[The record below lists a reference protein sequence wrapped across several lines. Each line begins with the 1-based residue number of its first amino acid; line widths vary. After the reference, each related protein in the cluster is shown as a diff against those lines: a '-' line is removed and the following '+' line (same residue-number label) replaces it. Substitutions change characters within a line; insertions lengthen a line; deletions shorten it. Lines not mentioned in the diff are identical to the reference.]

1 MEQMEQYKTLR
12 KLYYGD
18 PEIYQQV
25 YEHRF
30 SESATVHLDFLIG
43 EHPAFFV
50 QDNAV
55 IQKVFHILRLDKE
68 IALLKMQLPLIAVQQ
83 YTRKCLIDEVVL
95 TNQIEG
101 IHSSRKEIG
110 DVLDE
115 LEEQSTHRR
124 KKLHFD
130 GIVKKYVMLQE
141 GETLALE
148 TCQDVRDLYDA
159 LVLDEVM
166 EEDPKNRPD
175 GIIFRKDQ
183 TEVKSA
189 TDRVIHKGIYP
200 EEKIISAVEK
210 ALAFLDDESIE
221 GLYRICLFHY
231 LLEYIHPFY
240 DGNGRLGRFVV
251 SEYLARTMD
260 PLIGYRLSRTV
271 KENIRSYYK
280 AFDTCNHPRNRGD
293 LTPFLLMM
301 LGMIEQ
307 SEEDLKESLEERVTL
322 LARYND
328 YIPQLPNAEKRDM
341 QDLYFLLIQ
350 AALFGEAGIS
360 TREIQHCLPA
370 SYGKVR
376 ALLNSIPDE
385 LLDSRRVGR
394 EKYYSLK
401 IENLPI

>member
-1 MEQMEQYKTLR
+1 MEQYKTLR

-18 PEIYQQV
+18 PETYQQV
-25 YEHRF
+25 YERRF

-55 IQKVFHILRLDKE
+55 LQKVFHILRLDKE
-68 IALLKMQLPLIAVQQ
+68 IALLKIQLPRIAVRQ

-124 KKLHFD
+124 KKLRFD
-130 GIVKKYVMLQE
+130 GIVKKYVMLQR
-141 GETLALE
+141 GETLSLE
-148 TCQDVRDLYDA
+148 TCQDVRDLYDS

-175 GIIFRKDQ
+175 GVLFRKGQ
-183 TEVKSA
+183 TEIKSA
-189 TDRVIHKGIYP
+189 ADKVLHKGIYP

-210 ALAFLDDESIE
+210 ALAFLGDERIE

-260 PLIGYRLSRTV
+260 PLLGYRLSKMV
-271 KENIRSYYK
+271 KEDIRSYYK

-307 SEEDLKESLEERVTL
+307 SEEDLKESLEERVIL
-322 LARYND
+322 LERYND

-360 TREIQHCLPA
+360 TRALQHCLPA

-376 ALLNSIPDE
+376 NLLNSIPDE
-385 LLDSRRVGR
+385 LLESKRVGR
-394 EKYYSLK
+394 EKYYSLN
-401 IENLPI
+401 IENLPV

>member
-1 MEQMEQYKTLR
+1 MEEYKSLK

-18 PEIYQQV
+18 PEIYQRE
-25 YEHRF
+25 YERRF
-30 SESATVHLDFLIG
+30 SESTTVHLDFLIG
-43 EHPAFFV
+43 EHAAFFV
-50 QDNAV
+50 QDKAV
-55 IQKVFHILRLDKE
+55 IRKVFHILRLDKE
-68 IALLKMQLPLIAVQQ
+68 IALLKYKLPRIALEQ

-115 LEEQSTHRR
+115 LEAQSTHRG
-124 KKLHFD
+124 KKLRFN
-130 GIVKKYVMLQE
+130 GIVKKYARLQGGE
-141 GETLALE
+141 GLTLE
-148 TCQDVRDLYDA
+148 RCQDVRDLYDA

-175 GIIFRKDQ
+175 GVIFRKDQ

-189 TDRVIHKGIYP
+189 ADKVIHKGVYP
-200 EEKIISAVEK
+200 EENIIAAVEK
-210 ALAFLDDESIE
+210 ALAFLGDESVE

-240 DGNGRLGRFVV
+240 DGNGRLGRFIV

-260 PLIGYRLSRTV
+260 PLLGYRLSKTI
-271 KENIRSYYK
+271 KENIRRYYK
-280 AFDTCNHPRNRGD
+280 AFDTCNATRNRGD

-301 LGMIEQ
+301 LDMIAQ

-322 LARYND
+322 LKRYGD
-328 YIPQLPNAEKRDM
+328 YIPQLPNAEKRDV
-341 QDLYFLLIQ
+341 QGLYFLLIQ
-350 AALFGEAGIS
+350 SALFGEAGIS
-360 TREIQHCLPA
+360 TKDLQRCLSA
-370 SYGKVR
+370 GYGKVR
-376 ALLNSIPDE
+376 ILLDKVPDD
-385 LLDSRRVGR
+385 LLDSKRVGR

-401 IENLPI
+401 IENLPV